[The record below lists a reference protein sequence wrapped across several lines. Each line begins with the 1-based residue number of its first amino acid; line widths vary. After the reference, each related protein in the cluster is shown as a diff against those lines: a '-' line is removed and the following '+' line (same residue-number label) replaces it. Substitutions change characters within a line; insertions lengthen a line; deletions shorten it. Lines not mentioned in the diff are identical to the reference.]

1 MTTIPGN
8 QSARF
13 GQDLGLECVSALSRD
28 DQRNLLRLAMA
39 RLPYIDRV
47 AIALRF
53 WENCSIEEIS
63 NFLGLDW
70 DETDKRLN
78 RSVKVLRVALREF
91 SLKRT
96 VADTSKKPCLEPV
109 AA

>member
-1 MTTIPGN
+1 MTANKLRQNERVG
-8 QSARF
+8 QYF
-13 GQDLGLECVSALSRD
+13 GSDCVSALSSD
-28 DQRNLLRLAMA
+28 DQRDLLRLAMG

-70 DETDKRLN
+70 DDTDKRLN
-78 RSVKVLRVALREF
+78 RSVKVLRLALREF

-96 VADTSKKPCLEPV
+96 ATSTSQDLCFEPV